1 MPTTV
6 NFDLAANW
14 EPLHEALQQHVRI
27 PLWRDHSEDWS
38 NTPPKLL
45 GRSFANNGHISAT
58 DSRETVLWYAL
69 SYSCMHFSA
78 LHDLMRTDEFK
89 KATGFQNNDLLSVL
103 HVDFGCGPGT
113 SAWAIMKEIPDM
125 ANIET
130 IGHDHNPHMTSL
142 AKSMVRT
149 IAESTSRNTIFDFLS
164 DWGRFHRRVMKS
176 ARNKDIFLVTV
187 NSLFGQQSFT
197 PSGLNDI
204 IGVIKGLR
212 AKSQN
217 APILVFGTHPL
228 WSPKKVSDSWEKVAG
243 SIGATTTYNQEL
255 QGVFSA
261 SPVKY
266 THDIRGSWL
275 PWDEPKPQLARILVL
290 PPAGG
295 KR

>member
-1 MPTTV
+1 MPK
-6 NFDLAANW
+6 FMDIDIAANW

-27 PLWRDHSEDWS
+27 PLLRDYSDSWK
-38 NTPPKLL
+38 NTNPIQIGEKFTRK
-45 GRSFANNGHISAT
+45 GQVSIN
-58 DSRETVLWYAL
+58 DSRATVLWYTLA
-69 SYSCMHFSA
+69 YSCMHFTA

-89 KATGFQNNDLLSVL
+89 EVTGFHNDDRLNIL

-130 IGHDHNPHMTSL
+130 IGYDHNPHMTSL

-217 APILVFGTHPL
+217 APIVVFGTHPS
-228 WSPKKVSDSWEKVAG
+228 WSIRKVNDSWEKIAEELG
-243 SIGATTTYNQEL
+243 DTTIYNQEL
-255 QGVFSA
+255 QGIFSQ
-261 SPVKY
+261 SPIKY
-266 THDIRGSWL
+266 THDIQLSWEIWF
-275 PWDEPKPQLARILVL
+275 PETQLAHILML
-290 PPAGG
+290 PPTGG
-295 KR
+295 RR